1 MPGLFGAFNCDKSY
15 YEALKARFSSLFGSC
30 ECKEFH
36 SGILGGHA
44 FCDSALLRG
53 GDGCYFAV
61 DGERSIYRYASRTA
75 DGDAT
80 ALFKIENG
88 KLETTA
94 LCKGNVAVFD
104 EASHTLFLATEW
116 LGIFPLYYTRVGD
129 GIMFCSHCRPLA
141 AITAASRDDI
151 GVVEYLLFGYPIR
164 QRTAFQGIHRLL
176 GGQVLR
182 YSVKDK
188 LFSIEETSR
197 YWSGTLD
204 TRSPELDIGHIWQAF
219 VTACSRCVDGDE
231 THGVMLSAGWD
242 SRLVLAGLLKILP
255 PSQIRSLTYGDPK
268 SREIRLAGR
277 IAQSAGVKSS
287 VMPLEG
293 HLSDL
298 GEIRS
303 IFRLCETAMYPYWHR
318 GAQRVTSEGV
328 SCVSSGVLGEIL
340 GRGYGASAFDSAL
353 GRVKH
358 LASDF
363 LLPTRQRWLS
373 SLEQFRDVISPVRAA
388 FANKP
393 WYIKKDFWRSLRSL
407 DETVAEDLDAE
418 LKRYWQRGVLT
429 ADQLREVFMVEHRG
443 AQLIC
448 KQILSCRAMM
458 DIAIPTADR
467 DFVMLASQIPMEAKA
482 YSRLIRQLLRAFSPK
497 VVKFPTAAVL
507 VPANFPVAIQES
519 SRLVRWALDRIGSDV
534 HFKSRGRVR
543 PLRMEWRNFSALRN
557 GRAFTRLLDDTGLD
571 VLDKRATRGCIAEMA
586 SFKRKTV
593 PEHLAHQLLRVY
605 TMDLMLRR
613 A

>member
-15 YEALKARFSSLFGSC
+15 YEALKARFFSLFGSC

-61 DGERSIYRYASRTA
+61 DGERSIYRYASTTA
-75 DGDAT
+75 AGDAT

-116 LGIFPLYYTRVGD
+116 LGIFPLYYARVGD
-129 GIMFCSHCRPLA
+129 GIMFCSHCKPLA
-141 AITAASRDDI
+141 AITGASRDDI
-151 GVVEYLLFGYPIR
+151 GIVEYLLLGYPIGR
-164 QRTAFQGIHRLL
+164 RTPFRGIHRLL
-176 GGQVLR
+176 AGQVLR

-188 LFSIEETSR
+188 SFSIEETSR

-242 SRLVLAGLLKILP
+242 SRLVLAGLLNILP

-287 VMPLEG
+287 MMPLEG

-298 GEIRS
+298 DELRS
-303 IFRLCETAMYPYWHR
+303 VFRLCETAMYPYWHL
-318 GAQRVTSEGV
+318 GARTLAACGV
-328 SCVSSGVLGEIL
+328 KCACSGVLGEVL
-340 GRGYGASAFDSAL
+340 GGGYGLDAFQSPW
-353 GRVKH
+353 GRIRH
-358 LASDF
+358 FAADF
-363 LLPTRQRWLS
+363 LLPMAS
-373 SLEQFRDVISPVRAA
+373 SPRSSKRELEKVLGGLRAA
-388 FANKP
+388 CASRP
-393 WYIKKDFWRSLRSL
+393 WYVREDFWRTLTGVGEIVGSDINAAL
-407 DETVAEDLDAE
+407 D
-418 LKRYWQRGVLT
+418 RYSQRGVST
-429 ADQLREVFMVEHRG
+429 AHQLYEAFIVEHR
-443 AQLIC
+443 AVQLVC
-448 KQILSCRAMM
+448 KQILSCRAVV
-458 DIAIPTADR
+458 DIAVPTADR
-467 DFVMLASQIPMEAKA
+467 DFMMLASRLPMEAKS
-482 YSRLIRQLLRAFSPK
+482 YNRLSRELLRVFFPQA
-497 VVKFPTAAVL
+497 VRFPTAAIL
-507 VPANFPVAIQES
+507 VPANFPVTIQES
-519 SRLVRWALDRIGSDV
+519 TRLVRSVLDRVGSDV

-543 PLRMEWRNFSALRN
+543 PLRMEWRNFSALRD

-571 VLDKRATRGCIAEMA
+571 LLDKPAIRGCIAEMA
-586 SFKRKTV
+586 SFKRKIL
-593 PEHLAHQLLRVY
+593 PEHLAHQLLRIY